1 MRLDLLSMFRLLLL
15 LLLLVDMRMLDLL
28 RLLMF
33 RISYHHIGRSLMI
46 DQSLIV
52 IFIVVVDL
60 RGNPLNIYVNQVD
73 LLDSHPWLLL
83 LLIRLVLVLLLR
95 LVEHSPIKLLA
106 IEECHRLVVAAA
118 IPRRQALAL
127 WHRNWLTKG
136 RFEATLLYGRRHD

>member
-1 MRLDLLSMFRLLLL
+1 MFRLLLL

-83 LLIRLVLVLLLR
+83 LIRLVLVLLLR

-118 IPRRQALAL
+118 IPRRQALAF